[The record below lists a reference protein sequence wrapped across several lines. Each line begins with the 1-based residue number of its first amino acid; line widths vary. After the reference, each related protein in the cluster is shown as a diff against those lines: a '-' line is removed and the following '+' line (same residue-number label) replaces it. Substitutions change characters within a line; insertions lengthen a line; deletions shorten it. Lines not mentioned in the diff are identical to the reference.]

1 MQRLPYAD
9 GELSAPVQQQVIVLV
24 SGWAMALPAEGRK
37 RIIMTTFDRREE
49 AFENLFAHDEEM
61 RFRALAHRAK
71 LIGAWAA
78 GLLGKTGAASATY
91 VQSVLDGVV
100 ADGSDAALLQRLTA
114 DLSGTTPT
122 VSDRQIRA
130 EMDRLLAE
138 SVRAVRQA

>member
-1 MQRLPYAD
+1 M
-9 GELSAPVQQQVIVLV
+9 
-24 SGWAMALPAEGRK
+24 
-37 RIIMTTFDRREE
+37 MTTFDRREE

-78 GLLGKTGAASATY
+78 GLLGKTGAVSAAY

-100 ADGSDAALLQRLTA
+100 ADGSDTSLLRRLTD
-114 DLSGTTPT
+114 DLSAATPA
-122 VSDRQIRA
+122 VGERQIRA

-138 SVRAVRQA
+138 SVRSVRQT